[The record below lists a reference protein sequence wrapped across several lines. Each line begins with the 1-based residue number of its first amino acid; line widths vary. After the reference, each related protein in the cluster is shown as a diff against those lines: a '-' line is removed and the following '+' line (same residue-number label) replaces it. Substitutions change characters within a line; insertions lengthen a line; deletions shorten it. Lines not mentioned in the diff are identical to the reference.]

1 MGKNLKF
8 IINLVQKLKDIT
20 IKESMAEEN
29 FQG

>member
-20 IKESMAEEN
+20 IKESKTEEN